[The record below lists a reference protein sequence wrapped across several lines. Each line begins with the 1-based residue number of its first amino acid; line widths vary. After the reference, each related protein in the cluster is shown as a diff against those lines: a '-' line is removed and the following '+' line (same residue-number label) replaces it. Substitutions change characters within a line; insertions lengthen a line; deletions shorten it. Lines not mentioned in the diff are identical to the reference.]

1 MLAVHVFHLLLHL
14 ADAALGHTG
23 YLEEW
28 QHNSQHKTEQHA
40 QYQRP
45 DDYSEY
51 HDEAKVLKLWLQ
63 AVNENIIIS
72 YSSCLAVVQKCS
84 IFALELIQSKGT

>member
-23 YLEEW
+23 DLEEW
-28 QHNSQHKTEQHA
+28 QHNAQHKPEQHT
-40 QYQRP
+40 QHQRP

-51 HDEAKVLKLWLQ
+51 HNRAKVLKLRLQ

-72 YSSCLAVVQKCS
+72 YSSCFGVVQKCS
-84 IFALELIQSKGT
+84 IFAVELIQSKGT